1 MVLDHFHV
9 VKWFNEKLTKLR
21 RDLQKEAEGIGKK
34 VLKGLRWLLLKNP
47 ENLKPH
53 EDPIKDQRR
62 RLQEALALNGPLCKA
77 YNMKEELRHLWKQ
90 SDKDAADTLLTCWV
104 TCARKWGVVVLKK
117 AAKQLQLYRFALLRW
132 YDHRIST
139 GPLENMNGK
148 VGTLQRTGYGWHD
161 QEYLFLRISHLYG
174 PAYASTG

>member
-1 MVLDHFHV
+1 MVKSFY
-9 VKWFNEKLTKLR
+9 EKLTKLR

-34 VLKGLRWLLLKNP
+34 VLKSLRWLLLKNP

-53 EDPIKDQRR
+53 EDPVKDQRR
-62 RLQEALALNGPLCKA
+62 RLQEALALNEPLCKA

-90 SDKDAADTLLTCWV
+90 SDKDAVNTLLTCWI
-104 TCARKWGVVVLKK
+104 TSAGNSGVVVLTK

-139 GPLENMNGK
+139 RPLENMNGK
-148 VGTLQRTGYGWHD
+148 VGTLQRMGYGWHD
-161 QEYLFLRISHLYG
+161 QEYLFLRISDLHRSV
-174 PAYASTG
+174 YASTG